1 MMMHMKRLMIAVM
14 SLALAAPAV
23 AQYHEPPR
31 YNGPSRQYHS
41 PHSSF
46 SDAEIYYGLRLGLGL
61 ATVKSDDSR
70 LDGGSIQAGLN
81 VGAVVG
87 FQLGYRSPVYLETGL
102 LYVEK
107 GGEGKYNGSK
117 FTYGLKYLELPVV
130 MKYEIDLNPAFS
142 IQPFFGGFMA
152 LGVGGKI
159 KDFDNRKAYSSF
171 DDDGFQRFDAGLR
184 LGCGVQYDRLYG
196 ELGYDIG
203 LANISRDYF
212 DSSHTG
218 MFFATIGVNF

>member
-1 MMMHMKRLMIAVM
+1 MMMRMKRLMIAVM
-14 SLALAAPAV
+14 SLALAVPAV

-31 YNGPSRQYHS
+31 YNGPSRQYRS

-102 LYVEK
+102 L
-107 GGEGKYNGSK
+107 
-117 FTYGLKYLELPVV
+117 
-130 MKYEIDLNPAFS
+130 
-142 IQPFFGGFMA
+142 
-152 LGVGGKI
+152 
-159 KDFDNRKAYSSF
+159 
-171 DDDGFQRFDAGLR
+171 
-184 LGCGVQYDRLYG
+184 
-196 ELGYDIG
+196 
-203 LANISRDYF
+203 
-212 DSSHTG
+212 
-218 MFFATIGVNF
+218 